1 MKTYKQFIY
10 ETKQLEESKI
20 TLAKQALKSFTKLS
34 RKTPVLKKVSKFFAK
49 KPPRN
54 IDPYF
59 ANKAFERGTM
69 VPGYHGQSLKNIT
82 QYKKT
87 GVPPTVSGL
96 KTDPLVQYKNN
107 PATLAWVKR
116 TGYTGSE
123 TNKRMARRGIDAYYA
138 DATDAGFKRASS
150 YKRRGAAYENEKL
163 KNIFNPRK
171 DKGEVMDVAVNKR
184 SVRKGW
190 KAEDGKFRNA
200 GDASE
205 RIAKAQDII
214 PVVQQP
220 SRRVG
225 KYRLTQQIRRDRKL
239 GGDKRNIVGS
249 SVA

>member
-96 KTDPLVQYKNN
+96 KTDPLVQYKSN
-107 PATLAWVKR
+107 PATIEWIKR
-116 TGYTGSE
+116 TGYTGGE
-123 TNKRMARRGIDAYYA
+123 TNKKMARRGIDAYFADGTKDGKRQASMYA
-138 DATDAGFKRASS
+138 
-150 YKRRGAAYENEKL
+150 RRGAAYENEKL
-163 KNIFNPRK
+163 KNVLNPIK
-171 DKGEVMDVAVNKR
+171 DKGEVMDVAVNTR

-190 KAEDGKFRNA
+190 KDLKNPGTE
-200 GDASE
+200 SE

>member
-69 VPGYHGQSLKNIT
+69 VPGYHGQSLRNIT

-116 TGYTGSE
+116 TGYTGGE
-123 TNKRMARRGIDAYYA
+123 VNKRMAIPDIDAYFTAATKDGKRQASIYA
-138 DATDAGFKRASS
+138 
-150 YKRRGAAYENEKL
+150 RRGATYENEKL
-163 KNIFNPRK
+163 KNVLNPIK
-171 DKGEVMDVAVNKR
+171 DKGEVMDVAVNTR

-190 KAEDGKFRNA
+190 KDLKNPGTE
-200 GDASE
+200 SE

-225 KYRLTQQIRRDRKL
+225 KYRLTQQLRRDRKL

>member
-96 KTDPLVQYKNN
+96 RTDPLVQYKNN

-116 TGYTGSE
+116 TGYTGGE
-123 TNKRMARRGIDAYYA
+123 VNKRMARPGIDAYFAAGTKDGKRQASIYA
-138 DATDAGFKRASS
+138 
-150 YKRRGAAYENEKL
+150 RRGATYENEKL
-163 KNIFNPRK
+163 KNVLNPIK
-171 DKGEVMDVAVNKR
+171 DKGEVMDVAVNTR

-190 KAEDGKFRNA
+190 KDLKNPGTE
-200 GDASE
+200 SE

-214 PVVQQP
+214 PIVPGP
-220 SRRVG
+220 SAKVG
-225 KYRLTQQIRRDRKL
+225 KYRLVQQLRKDRGISK
-239 GGDKRNIVGS
+239 NT
-249 SVA
+249 